1 MKIEKNFLELVK
13 LIIKPEDVPISLKQN
28 NIGDWCIRWGG
39 YSNVYLKGCST
50 SISLNLTE
58 FIFIDTDSIINFVD
72 TDEDGVEQARGQYP
86 LSLVEKIVLG
96 I

>member
-28 NIGDWCIRWGG
+28 NIGDWYIRWGG

-72 TDEDGVEQARGQYP
+72 TDEDGVEQVRGQYP